1 MKPHPSPQK
10 NNYLMWIFGKYW
22 PSSSHK
28 NKKKFT
34 NREKDRRI
42 DIAGELMK
50 TSNHF
55 MNNTYFQDV
64 PACILCQALPHPAL
78 GMM

>member
-1 MKPHPSPQK
+1 
-10 NNYLMWIFGKYW
+10 MWILGKNW

-34 NREKDRRI
+34 NREKDRRM

-55 MNNTYFQDV
+55 MYNTYFQDV
-64 PACILCQALPHPAL
+64 PACILCRALPHPAL
-78 GMM
+78 EMMCLFRQTLNTGSK